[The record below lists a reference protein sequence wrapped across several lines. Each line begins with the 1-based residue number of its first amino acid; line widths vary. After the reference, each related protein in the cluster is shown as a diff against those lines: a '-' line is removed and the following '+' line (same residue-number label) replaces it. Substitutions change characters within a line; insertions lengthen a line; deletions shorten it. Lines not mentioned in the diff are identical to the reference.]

1 MTEKKQIFVIGLDDF
16 NLSLLKHLPEAAE
29 CDFRPAVKFNEMRGV
44 ERPSIKELIR
54 KAYERIDQARKI
66 DGIITYFDFPAS
78 LIVPIIA
85 EKYGLPGTS
94 VESVLKC
101 EHKYWSRREQ
111 KKAIPHAIPDF
122 KAFDPFDDDA
132 WDCIGFKPP
141 FWIKPIKSYHSYLA
155 YKITDKE
162 SFDEAIAEVREHI
175 QYIAEPFCELL
186 KDCGVPESI
195 SSMKETMFAET
206 QISGHQ
212 ATVEGYVH
220 DYQVMVYGII
230 DTMKAKDYP
239 SLASYLYPSSHP
251 HEVQYRMADLARRV
265 VEQLGLNNTA
275 FNIEF
280 FYNETDNKI
289 YLLEINPRM
298 SQSHAYM
305 FEKVHGL
312 SHHHVI
318 INLALGNRPKP
329 LKFDGDYLIAGHF
342 MLREYESGTITR
354 VPGDDE
360 IESLKN
366 IYPDVAIKVN
376 VKEGTHLDDLPE
388 YHIDSYS
395 YVLADIYLAADNHK
409 DLMQKYDEV
418 LSRLSFQID
427 R

>member
-1 MTEKKQIFVIGLDDF
+1 MAEKKQIFVIGLDDF

-44 ERPSIKELIR
+44 ERLSVKDLIR

-94 VESVLKC
+94 VESALKC

-155 YKITDKE
+155 YQITGKE

-195 SSMKETMFAET
+195 SSTEGNHVCRNPDQRA
-206 QISGHQ
+206 SGHC
-212 ATVEGYVH
+212 
-220 DYQVMVYGII
+220 
-230 DTMKAKDYP
+230 
-239 SLASYLYPSSHP
+239 
-251 HEVQYRMADLARRV
+251 
-265 VEQLGLNNTA
+265 
-275 FNIEF
+275 
-280 FYNETDNKI
+280 
-289 YLLEINPRM
+289 
-298 SQSHAYM
+298 
-305 FEKVHGL
+305 
-312 SHHHVI
+312 
-318 INLALGNRPKP
+318 
-329 LKFDGDYLIAGHF
+329 
-342 MLREYESGTITR
+342 
-354 VPGDDE
+354 
-360 IESLKN
+360 
-366 IYPDVAIKVN
+366 
-376 VKEGTHLDDLPE
+376 
-388 YHIDSYS
+388 
-395 YVLADIYLAADNHK
+395 
-409 DLMQKYDEV
+409 
-418 LSRLSFQID
+418 
-427 R
+427 

>member
-1 MTEKKQIFVIGLDDF
+1 MADKKQIFVIGLDDF

-44 ERPSIKELIR
+44 ERLSVKALIK
-54 KAYERIDQARKI
+54 KACERIDAAGRI
-66 DGIITYFDFPAS
+66 DGVITYFDFPAS
-78 LIVPIIA
+78 LMVPFIA

-101 EHKYWSRREQ
+101 EHKCWSRREQ
-111 KKAIPHAIPDF
+111 KKVIPHAIPDF
-122 KAFDPFDDDA
+122 SAFDPFDEHA
-132 WDCIGFKPP
+132 WDRIGFNPP

-155 YKITDKE
+155 YKINDKH
-162 SFDEAIAEVREHI
+162 SFDEALEEVREHI
-175 QYIAEPFCELL
+175 QYIAEPFFELIQ
-186 KDCGVPESI
+186 DCGVPENI

-206 QISGHQ
+206 EISGHQ
-212 ATVEGYVH
+212 ATVEGYVYDH
-220 DYQVMVYGII
+220 QVVVYGII
-230 DTMKAKDYP
+230 DTIKAEKYP

-280 FYNETDNKI
+280 FYNERENKI

-318 INLALGNRPKP
+318 INLALGNRPGP
-329 LKFDGDYLIAGHF
+329 LKFDGEYHIAAHF
-342 MLREYESGTITR
+342 MLREFKSGTITR
-354 VPGDDE
+354 TPGEDI
-360 IESLKN
+360 IESINK
-366 IYPDVAIKVN
+366 IYPDMAIKVN
-376 VKEGTHLDDLPE
+376 VKEGMHTDDME
-388 YHIDSYS
+388 EHHIDSYS

-409 DLMQKYDEV
+409 ELMQKYEDV
-418 LSRLSFQID
+418 VRRLSFQIE
-427 R
+427 